1 MDNKELR
8 NSLID
13 FDMITSRVLGATDS
27 EQLIFSQQRV
37 DAYMKGLTGQYD
49 MNGTPI
55 KIGDVLSLNG
65 ETDFNTTMC
74 GEVTKI
80 GNVFICDY
88 GKDLLG
94 RKCFDELHEVAK
106 DREVVGNIDTWE
118 Q

>member
-37 DAYMKGLTGQYD
+37 DAYMKGL
-49 MNGTPI
+49 
-55 KIGDVLSLNG
+55 
-65 ETDFNTTMC
+65 
-74 GEVTKI
+74 
-80 GNVFICDY
+80 
-88 GKDLLG
+88 
-94 RKCFDELHEVAK
+94 DELHEVAK